1 MYPKMVKNTT
11 GGKKAKSVA
20 RFVAPPT
27 FRPAK
32 EQGEL
37 YALVEKNM
45 GNGIL
50 NVKCI
55 DNVMRRCFVRKKFTG
70 RHRDVLQVGS
80 WILVGLREFETVKDK
95 CDLIEIYTQ
104 SDVTRLQLMDVPWHV
119 FGVDKNQDDDV
130 EFVDTVDL
138 PEESAPVSLGLDDIN
153 IDEI

>member
-1 MYPKMVKNTT
+1 MVKNTT
-11 GGKKAKSVA
+11 GGKKAKSAA

-32 EQGEL
+32 VQGEL

-55 DNVMRRCFVRKKFTG
+55 DNVMRRCFVRKKFKG
-70 RHRDVLQVGS
+70 RQRDPLQVGS
-80 WILVGLREFETVKDK
+80 WILVGLREFETNKDK

-104 SDVTRLQLMDVPWHV
+104 SDMARLQLLDVPWHV
-119 FGVDKNQDDDV
+119 FGVEKQDDDV
-130 EFVDTVDL
+130 EFVDTV
-138 PEESAPVSLGLDDIN
+138 EITESTPVSLGLDEIN
-153 IDEI
+153 IDDI

>member
-1 MYPKMVKNTT
+1 MVKNTT

-55 DNVMRRCFVRKKFTG
+55 LYLT
-70 RHRDVLQVGS
+70 QV
-80 WILVGLREFETVKDK
+80 VY
-95 CDLIEIYTQ
+95 LIPIIIE
-104 SDVTRLQLMDVPWHV
+104 
-119 FGVDKNQDDDV
+119 N
-130 EFVDTVDL
+130 
-138 PEESAPVSLGLDDIN
+138 
-153 IDEI
+153 